1 VNEMSLCPLCEG
13 EGVNLDM
20 ARCIVC
26 DGEGLLTEND
36 CEYEF
41 DIENIVSTES
51 TQAEERRILC

>member
-26 DGEGLLTEND
+26 DGEGFLPEND
-36 CEYEF
+36 CADEF
-41 DIENIVSTES
+41 YDESIDPTEPPS
-51 TQAEERRILC
+51 EAAAE